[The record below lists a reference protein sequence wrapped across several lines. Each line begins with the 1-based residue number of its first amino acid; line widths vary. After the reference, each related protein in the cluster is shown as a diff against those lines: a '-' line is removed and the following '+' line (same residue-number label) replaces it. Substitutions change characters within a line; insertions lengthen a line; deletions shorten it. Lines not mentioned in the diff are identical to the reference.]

1 MLSEDHARARR
12 EAVRH
17 PALVDPLTGL
27 ANRLCFDLV
36 YNYFFEAGDR
46 GMTFT
51 VMLLSG
57 GPVDEISDARIKSI
71 GEVVASTTRTADLA
85 SHVAEGRYVV
95 LLVGTNLPGSRI
107 VADRIEMALDRE
119 DLGPA
124 SFGVAAFASHPKDST
139 ALLEA
144 AENALLAAESAGG
157 GVEFG

>member
-1 MLSEDHARARR
+1 MNFTKLH
-12 EAVRH
+12 
-17 PALVDPLTGL
+17 
-27 ANRLCFDLV
+27 FDLV
-36 YNYFFEAGDR
+36 YNYFFEASDR
-46 GMTFT
+46 GMTFA

-57 GPVDEISDARIKSI
+57 GPVAEPSDARIKSI
-71 GEVVASTTRTADLA
+71 GELVTESTRTADLS

-119 DLGPA
+119 GLGPA
-124 SFGVAAFASHPKDST
+124 SFGVASYASHPKDST

-144 AENALLAAESAGG
+144 AEHALLTAESAGG